1 MFKRLSAVALTAT
14 MLIISTGVTAEAG
27 TTTRVVKKS
36 EAEALYKK
44 AASKSADFVTS
55 KPFVFTVTDYYD
67 GKVTDVD
74 QLKVDSLGNS
84 FENGMDSGS
93 TFYIDGFIYAST
105 KVAKFEDYEMEIIN
119 DLKLDINL
127 PYAEINGKDLDSSY
141 DSTYASETFRNGAK
155 PDYTLISYTDPKY
168 NKYEIKKSGSNT
180 FITITQKKVKGVLGF
195 EEVRLTTVNIVNG
208 IIVSTSVKVG
218 SKSLRTNVLKPFTG
232 LIVKPA
238 GPYLDWG
245 KVYKDPR
252 YNIGAAKQLAES
264 DLRYILRGVQA
275 VAAVNNR
282 TDLTQADWIEGISQ
296 TKGTL
301 YDKGVGFFVDPSES
315 NPVEVCGVFNGNDAV
330 LEMSSCTSLGFK
342 VVN

>member
-44 AASKSADFVTS
+44 AASKSADFVAS

-67 GKVTDVD
+67 GKVTYVN
-74 QLKVDSLGNS
+74 QLKVDSAGNS
-84 FENGMDSGS
+84 FDNGTDSGS

-127 PYAEINGKDLDSSY
+127 PYAEINGKDLDSGY
-141 DSTYASETFRNGAK
+141 DSTYVSETFRNGVK
-155 PDYTLISYTDPKY
+155 PNYTLISYTDLKY
-168 NKYEIKKSGSNT
+168 NKYEIKKSGSST

-208 IIVSTSVKVG
+208 LITSTSVKVG
-218 SKSLRTNVLKPFTG
+218 SKSLRTSVLKPFTG

-264 DLRYILRGVQA
+264 ELRSIVREVKA
-275 VAAVNNR
+275 VAAFNGH
-282 TDLTQADWIEGISQ
+282 TDLTQADWIEGFSR

-330 LEMSSCTSLGFK
+330 LEMSSCSSLGFK